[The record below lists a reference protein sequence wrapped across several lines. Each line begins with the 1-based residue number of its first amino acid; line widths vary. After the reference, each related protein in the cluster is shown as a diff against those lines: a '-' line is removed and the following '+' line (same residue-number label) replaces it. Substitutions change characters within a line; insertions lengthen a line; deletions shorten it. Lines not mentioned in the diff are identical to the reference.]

1 VPQKTILVSWIGHK
15 DLQSMAADGDD
26 SLQKRILKAL
36 DLKKPTP
43 LYRQDGPIKS
53 LLNQEEFD
61 EIHLLGDFPKWL
73 CDLYLEWLP
82 REVQMHRVTL
92 TDPTDYRQILDAVE
106 SVLTKLERRSGVKFS
121 FFLTPGTPS
130 MAATWILVGKSR
142 YDAVFWQSHPRKP
155 ATRSEIPFDV
165 VAGFASDLAAAPDL
179 NLQHLV
185 TMPPSEIEG
194 FENIVGSSRALRLA
208 AGRAAKA
215 AHREVPV
222 LILGD
227 TGSGKEMFAQAIHN
241 ASHRKGKPYIK
252 INCAA
257 IPETLL
263 ESQLFGYVKG
273 AFSEAKKD
281 HAGAFE
287 QADGG
292 TIFLDE
298 VGECTPALQAA
309 LLRVLEPPH
318 GEGPCCREF
327 SPVGNVSK
335 MIRSDVRIV
344 SATNRDLQQE
354 IIDGKFREDLFHR
367 LAVIKVK
374 LPPLTSRKSDIPELI
389 DVLLKGINKSFSS
402 QEPGYVDKSISET
415 GKRFVRTYNWPG
427 NVRQLRNT
435 LIEAAVMCDGDT
447 IGVGDLKA
455 AVADIAGHS
464 SVESDRE
471 LGNGFCLNSVME
483 EIQRKYLQR
492 AMEEADGVKTKAAEL
507 LGMSSYQT
515 LDAQLK
521 RLKVKV
527 PKPN

>member
-1 VPQKTILVSWIGHK
+1 
-15 DLQSMAADGDD
+15 MAADGDD
-26 SLQKRILKAL
+26 ALQKRVLKTL
-36 DLKKPTP
+36 QIQRQTP
-43 LYRQDGPIKS
+43 LPKQEGPVKS
-53 LLNQEEFD
+53 LLEQEGFN
-61 EIHLLGDFPKWL
+61 EIHLLADNYPKWL
-73 CDLYLEWLP
+73 CDLYLEWLAHQ
-82 REVQMHRVTL
+82 VQLHRVSL
-92 TDPTDYRQILDAVE
+92 TDPTDYRQILEAVE
-106 SVLTKLERRSGVKFS
+106 SVLAKLERNSGVEFS

-142 YDAVFWQSHPRKP
+142 YDAIFWQTHRNKP
-155 ATRSEIPFDV
+155 ATKSEIPFDV
-165 VAGFASDLAAAPDL
+165 VAGFASDLAAAPDV
-179 NLQHLV
+179 NLQHLM
-185 TMPPSEIEG
+185 TMPPREIDG
-194 FENIVGSSRALRLA
+194 FEDIVGSSRALRLA
-208 AGRAAKA
+208 AGRAGKA
-215 AHREVPV
+215 ARREVPV
-222 LILGD
+222 MILGD

-335 MIRSDVRIV
+335 TIRSDVRIV

-374 LPPLTSRKSDIPELI
+374 LPPLASRKSDIPELV
-389 DVLLKGINKSFSS
+389 DVLLEGINRNFRS
-402 QEPGYVDKSISET
+402 QEPGYVDKSISENA
-415 GKRFVRTYNWPG
+415 KRFVRTYNWPG
-427 NVRQLRNT
+427 NVRQLRNS
-435 LIEAAVMCDGDT
+435 LIEAAVMCDGDS
-447 IGVGDLKA
+447 IGVGDIKA
-455 AVADIAGHS
+455 AIADIPGQS
-464 SVESDRE
+464 SGESNRE
-471 LGNGFCLNSVME
+471 LGNGFCLTSVLE

-492 AMEEADGVKTKAAEL
+492 AMEEAEGVKTKAAEL

-527 PKPN
+527 PKSS